1 MKERMEKVSSDLK
14 EFWSSRTKQ
23 QKVIYI
29 GSLLGILLVAGLLT
43 YFLSRTT
50 YVPLYTDISSSE
62 VGRIKEELDA
72 RGVDYQIAPGGTSI
86 LVPEKQADDL
96 LVTLAAEGYPQSGA
110 IDYSVFAE
118 NSGFGT
124 TDNEFNMLKVA
135 TLQTE
140 LANLLKGVEG
150 VQDAKVMITL
160 PTQSV
165 FVSEQTEDA
174 TAAIVLKTQP
184 NHEFTEDQMRA
195 MYQLVSKSL
204 PKLTPENISIMN
216 QYFEYYDFE
225 EHNSSGVELAD
236 HRSIKRSI
244 EQDIQREVQKMLGML
259 VGQDKVVVSVSTDID
274 FKQENREENIVEPV
288 DEDNMEGIAISM
300 QRITETYSG
309 EDAGP
314 GGQLEG
320 EDPTDNNTNYV
331 EAGVYGNGDYERT
344 EDNINNEV
352 NRIRKEIIESPY
364 KIRDL
369 GIQVLLEPPLDE
381 DGEVDELPVGLED
394 DVEQILA
401 TIIRTS
407 IDEGQMEEL
416 TDTDIE
422 DKIAVSIQP
431 FNGQFAD
438 FEQEGGFQ
446 SIPWWVYAIGGVL
459 VLIIGGLVYMF
470 FRKKK
475 EEEAAT
481 EEALEEQ
488 EEETISIK
496 DINEEQETEESL
508 RREQLEKMAK
518 EQPEEIAKILRTWIS
533 ADC

>member
-496 DINEEQETEESL
+496 DINEEQKTEESL

-518 EQPEEIAKILRTWIS
+518 EKPEEFAKILRTWIS
-533 ADC
+533 ED